1 MDIKNVYDAIIFTS
15 AALTLKE
22 AVIEAISKKANLH
35 GANLREA
42 NLYGADLREANLH
55 GADLREANL
64 RRANLREANLHGA
77 DLREANLRHANLPG
91 ANLREANLHGADL
104 REANLHGANLRE
116 ANLYGA
122 DLREANLRE
131 ANLHGADLHGADL
144 REANLRRAN
153 LHGANLREAKGT
165 ELALAQLQF
174 IPETGA
180 FDGWKKCKDGIIVK
194 LSIPED
200 AERSHGS
207 ERKARASK
215 AIVVE
220 VFGAEIGIS
229 GGGYETIEYRKGETV
244 FPDSWDEDRWNVCSH
259 GVHFFLTR
267 IEAEEYSF

>member
-15 AALTLKE
+15 AALTVKDALVE
-22 AVIEAISKKANLH
+22 AVSKKKDLR
-35 GANLREA
+35 GADLQGAYLQGADLQDADLRDA
-42 NLYGADLREANLH
+42 DLRGAYLQGADLQGAYLRGADLRGAYLQ
-55 GADLREANL
+55 GADLQ
-64 RRANLREANLHGA
+64 GA
-77 DLREANLRHANLPG
+77 DLQG
-91 ANLREANLHGADL
+91 ALNAES
-104 REANLHGANLRE
+104 
-116 ANLYGA
+116 
-122 DLREANLRE
+122 
-131 ANLHGADLHGADL
+131 
-144 REANLRRAN
+144 
-153 LHGANLREAKGT
+153 
-165 ELALAQLQF
+165 ALAQLQF